1 VRLADLDHML
11 HPQTAWGGIVATPS
25 GMVMGRKMLAAHP
38 GAAFH
43 SGATAAAA
51 DGKKAKC
58 PFATLKEAGLLRGL
72 GRR

>member
-1 VRLADLDHML
+1 
-11 HPQTAWGGIVATPS
+11 VATPS

-38 GAAFH
+38 GVLHH

-51 DGKKAKC
+51 DGTKAKC
-58 PFATLKEAGLLRGL
+58 PFATLQEADLLRGL

>member
-1 VRLADLDHML
+1 MIPAL
-11 HPQTAWGGIVATPS
+11 QTAFGGILATPS
-25 GMVMGRKMLAAHP
+25 GMVGRKMLAAHSE
-38 GAAFH
+38 GRLHH

-51 DGKKAKC
+51 DEPKAKC